1 MVSIKEVESLNK
13 RIEKINQDYTKKKTQ
28 QDMLYERLNKE
39 IKAYRDEFEVD
50 LSGKNLTEIKSKI
63 SAEHKKVVSTVE
75 EAYAEK
81 LRIVSAIEEGD
92 YEEAAALLGIVAET
106 VDSEESEEGITESEN
121 ETQETGV
128 DAMSISF
135 DESEE
140 EAESEE
146 DMFGFGSIDEED
158 SAEEE
163 ISATEDDTEET
174 EDDED
179 DEVTIPGIDDDDD
192 VEDVGIGGFLDAL
205 KGSTVEK
212 AIQDVESSSES
223 TQDSNEEVSFGGF
236 TVDDSEDEG
245 EEDFGFGDLLSGT
258 KFGEE

>member
-1 MVSIKEVESLNK
+1 
-13 RIEKINQDYTKKKTQ
+13 
-28 QDMLYERLNKE
+28 MLYERLSKE
-39 IKAYRDEFEVD
+39 IKAYQEEFGVN
-50 LSGKNLTEIKSKI
+50 LSGKNLAEIKSKI

-81 LRIVSAIEEGD
+81 LKIVSAIEEGD

-106 VDSEESEEGITESEN
+106 VDSEESEEETAETEN
-121 ETQETGV
+121 ETQQDEV

-135 DESEE
+135 NEDEE
-140 EAESEE
+140 E
-146 DMFGFGSIDEED
+146 
-158 SAEEE
+158 
-163 ISATEDDTEET
+163 TEAET
-174 EDDED
+174 EDDLFGFGDINEEDSPDEEVSATEVDTEEGEED
-179 DEVTIPGIDDDDD
+179 DEVSIPGIDDDDD

-212 AIQDVESSSES
+212 AIQDVENPKESE
-223 TQDSNEEVSFGGF
+223 QESNDEVSFGGF
-236 TVDDSEDEG
+236 TVDDSSDED

>member
-28 QDMLYERLNKE
+28 QDMLYERLSKE
-39 IKAYRDEFEVD
+39 IKAYQEEFGVN
-50 LSGKNLTEIKSKI
+50 LSGKNLAEIKSKI

-81 LRIVSAIEEGD
+81 LKIVSAIEEGD

-106 VDSEESEEGITESEN
+106 VDSEESEEETAETEN
-121 ETQETGV
+121 ETQQDEV

-135 DESEE
+135 NEDEE
-140 EAESEE
+140 E
-146 DMFGFGSIDEED
+146 
-158 SAEEE
+158 
-163 ISATEDDTEET
+163 TEAET
-174 EDDED
+174 EDDLFGFGDINEEDSPDEEVSATEVDTEEGEED
-179 DEVTIPGIDDDDD
+179 DEVSIPGIDDDDD

-212 AIQDVESSSES
+212 AIQDVENPKESE
-223 TQDSNEEVSFGGF
+223 QESNDEVSFGGF
-236 TVDDSEDEG
+236 TVDDSSDED